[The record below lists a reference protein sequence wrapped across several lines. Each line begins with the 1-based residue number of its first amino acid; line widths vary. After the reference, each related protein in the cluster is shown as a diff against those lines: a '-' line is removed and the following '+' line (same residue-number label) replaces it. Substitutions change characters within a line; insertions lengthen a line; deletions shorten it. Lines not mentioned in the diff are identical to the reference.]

1 MRPRILLLVAGWL
14 AGAAAAATGV
24 TLALSVLGSG
34 LFGTAGHP
42 LSMAQVQQQLA
53 QAGPEPSAAA
63 AGSPQA
69 VDQGG
74 TPGARNTSGG
84 SVVVRCTSQG
94 AVLTATPA
102 LGYRADDLQ
111 QGPAPTVWVSFR
123 NNSAEVHVAASCAT
137 GQPRFTVSSEPR
149 GGNGGGSPSPGA
161 PTSQSTVPANGGG
174 DDHGGGNGGGGDDH
188 GGGGSGGSGAPGRQ
202 RRHQRGQRQAEAAT
216 AAGATASYAR
226 QTATARL
233 AVWPSRPA
241 ATARLGAG
249 PSLRCAGGRRGRPR
263 SGWPPG

>member
-14 AGAAAAATGV
+14 AGAAAAATAV
-24 TLALSVLGSG
+24 TLALSALGSG

-42 LSMAQVQQQLA
+42 LSMEQVQQQLA
-53 QAGPEPSAAA
+53 QAGPEQSAAA
-63 AGSPQA
+63 AGSPQT

-94 AVLTATPA
+94 AFLTATPA

-111 QGPAPTVWVSFR
+111 QGPAPAVWVSFR

-149 GGNGGGSPSPGA
+149 GGHDGGTPSPGA

-174 DDHGGGNGGGGDDH
+174 DDHGGGNGGGGNG
-188 GGGGSGGSGAPGRQ
+188 GGGGSGGTPGGSGG
-202 RRHQRGQRQAEAAT
+202 T
-216 AAGATASYAR
+216 S
-226 QTATARL
+226 
-233 AVWPSRPA
+233 
-241 ATARLGAG
+241 
-249 PSLRCAGGRRGRPR
+249 GG
-263 SGWPPG
+263 SGGGGSNGGGGSGG